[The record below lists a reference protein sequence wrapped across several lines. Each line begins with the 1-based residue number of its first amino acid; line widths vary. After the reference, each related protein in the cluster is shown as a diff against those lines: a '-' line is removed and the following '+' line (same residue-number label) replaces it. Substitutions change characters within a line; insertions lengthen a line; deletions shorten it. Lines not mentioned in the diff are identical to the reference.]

1 MKQMLPLSHSLI
13 FISRFYLNKH
23 SGRMLTLQPQLGS
36 ADLNATFY
44 GQKKDDA
51 GGAGAG
57 SKEPRKHIMQ
67 VSTYQMCILMLFNK
81 SEKWTFEVW
90 IFQGLNPRLY
100 WLFIYSCII
109 MCRTSGMYIS
119 IHFCKKVFMNF
130 EFPIP
135 LK

>member
-90 IFQGLNPRLY
+90 IFQGFKMRD
-100 WLFIYSCII
+100 
-109 MCRTSGMYIS
+109 
-119 IHFCKKVFMNF
+119 
-130 EFPIP
+130 
-135 LK
+135 

>member
-1 MKQMLPLSHSLI
+1 MKKATLFFLIDKKFILVKQMLHLSHSFI
-13 FISRFYLNKH
+13 FIPRFYLNKH

-90 IFQGLNPRLY
+90 
-100 WLFIYSCII
+100 
-109 MCRTSGMYIS
+109 
-119 IHFCKKVFMNF
+119 NF
-130 EFPIP
+130 RAIGWGTEN
-135 LK
+135 